1 MFLFF
6 RKEVSPAYIES
17 EVVMFLPPATKM
29 EKFIRTVDVPIYLL
43 DVFVDGNVATC
54 KSWLHSRI
62 YIVTYSHLHDEINA
76 FFHLS
81 NHNYLV
87 PTPGLDC
94 HRQQGSMHR
103 FTVLCGRLQRVRSK
117 WHRVVSYINQTRLD

>member
-1 MFLFF
+1 VAQILYGS
-6 RKEVSPAYIES
+6 RKSGGHIPGPPYPAADS
-17 EVVMFLPPATKM
+17 L
-29 EKFIRTVDVPIYLL
+29 RTVDVPICLL
-43 DVFVDGNVATC
+43 DVFVEEAARHQCRRKCC
-54 KSWLHSRI
+54 KSWLRSRI
-62 YIVTYSHLHDEINA
+62 YVVTNITCSHLHDESNA

-87 PTPGLDC
+87 PTPALDC

-117 WHRVVSYINQTRLD
+117 WHPVVS